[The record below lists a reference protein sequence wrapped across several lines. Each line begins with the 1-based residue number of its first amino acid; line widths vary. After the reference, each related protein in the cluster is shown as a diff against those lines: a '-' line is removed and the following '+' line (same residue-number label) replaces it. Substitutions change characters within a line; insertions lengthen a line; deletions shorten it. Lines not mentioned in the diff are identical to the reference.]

1 MRLSRLNVQVLAAL
15 RLLHLAMVAA
25 DILLL
30 LRVTVA
36 YRMMA
41 YEIASML
48 LLTAC
53 RADASCLS
61 TAVRLLFLV
70 GVR

>member
-48 LLTAC
+48 LTAG